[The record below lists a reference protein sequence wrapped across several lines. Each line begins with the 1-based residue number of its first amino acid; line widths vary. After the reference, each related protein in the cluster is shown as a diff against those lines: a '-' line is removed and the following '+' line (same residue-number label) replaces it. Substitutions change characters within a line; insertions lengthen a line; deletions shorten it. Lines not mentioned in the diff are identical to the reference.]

1 MRKDIT
7 KIRIGNDI
15 RLSVDLRQYID
26 FNPFLKERKVYTPG
40 DSRFENL
47 DANIYVNKKNEVYYP
62 NPECHCNDD
71 HTDLRPSP
79 CPINIRSVKAILV
92 NTSRQM
98 YKRDMLR
105 KKTRFI
111 SRFPI
116 EPYVD
121 AFHATPYDVCNSGYA
136 TWRAYPHRHIPMPYH
151 GYGWRPWWNGIYKP
165 IPEHNDTEFVAPV
178 YATEDQHVVEVSFPA
193 KAQLFTGVYK
203 LVIVAKV
210 YAPGF
215 NHENLKTITVD
226 TPDVFELVKTSAE
239 EANNHEKIVVH
250 VDNAIDI
257 LPGGGYYYNEDPDL
271 DRYVVTGEYNSGNIA
286 LTRSD
291 GEVVGVDMS
300 PVTEWYEGE

>member
-1 MRKDIT
+1 MGKEIT

-15 RLSVDLRQYID
+15 RLSVDLRQFID
-26 FNPFLKERKVYTPG
+26 FNSKLKERKVYTPG
-40 DSRFENL
+40 DKNFEDL
-47 DANIYVNKKNEVYYP
+47 DGNIYVNKKDEVYYP
-62 NPECHCNDD
+62 NPSCDCLDV
-71 HTDLRPSP
+71 TPMRPNPS
-79 CPINIRSVKAILV
+79 PINIRSVKAILV
-92 NTSRQM
+92 NVTRQKHM
-98 YKRDMLR
+98 RDILR

-116 EPYVD
+116 EPCVG
-121 AFHATPYDVCNSGYA
+121 AFNATPYDVCNSGYP

-193 KAQLFTGVYK
+193 KAQLYTGVYK
-203 LVIVAKV
+203 LIIVAKV

-226 TPDVFELVKTSAE
+226 NPDVFELVSTSAE
-239 EANNHEKIVVH
+239 EANNNEQIVMKVN
-250 VDNAIDI
+250 NAIDI
-257 LPGGGYYYNEDPDL
+257 LPGGGYYYNEDPEL
-271 DRYVVTGEYNSGNIA
+271 DRYTVSGEYNNGNIA

-291 GEVVGVDMS
+291 GEVVGVDIRS
-300 PVTEWYEGE
+300 VTDWYEGE